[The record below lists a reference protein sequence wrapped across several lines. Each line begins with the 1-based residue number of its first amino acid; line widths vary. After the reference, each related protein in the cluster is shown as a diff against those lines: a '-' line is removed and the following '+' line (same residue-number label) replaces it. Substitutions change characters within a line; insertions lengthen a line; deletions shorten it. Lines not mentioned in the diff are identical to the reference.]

1 MTRRI
6 VIAFVALTAVSAVVG
21 VARQAGAA
29 TTSHLTLMS
38 LREDRWRNYD
48 FTEQTVSSA
57 RVDWAVSLVFYN
69 NATINR
75 VKSHLGNEYDQT
87 GSRQNGRL
95 SDNVNNGYV
104 WDQDGGRKTT
114 LCPGGP
120 GQPDEARHYRI
131 YADGDDRMYN
141 LDWGYWVFGSDHY
154 DIEECPGGAPAWF
167 GYSETAEGWI
177 TWRWRQNGRA
187 AFDDWSWFFNPE
199 PYRVE
204 GDHIWENN
212 GYASALHVP

>member
-1 MTRRI
+1 MTRRTL
-6 VIAFVALTAVSAVVG
+6 VVFSLVLCASAIAG
-21 VARQAGAA
+21 VARYAHAA
-29 TTSHLTLMS
+29 TTSNLTLLS

-57 RVDWAVSLVFYN
+57 RVDWAVSLMFYN

-75 VKSHLGNEYDQT
+75 VKSHLGNEYDQV
-87 GSRQNGRL
+87 GSSQNGRL
-95 SDNVNNGYV
+95 SDNVNSGYV
-104 WDQDGGRKTT
+104 WDTDGGRKTT

-120 GQPDEARHYRI
+120 GQPNEARHYRV

-154 DIEECPGGAPAWF
+154 DIDECPGGDPAWF
-167 GYSETAEGWI
+167 GYSENAEGWI

-187 AFDDWSWFFNPE
+187 AFDDWSWFYNPE

>member
-1 MTRRI
+1 LLRP
-6 VIAFVALTAVSAVVG
+6 
-21 VARQAGAA
+21 AA
-29 TTSHLTLMS
+29 
-38 LREDRWRNYD
+38 
-48 FTEQTVSSA
+48 
-57 RVDWAVSLVFYN
+57 
-69 NATINR
+69 INR
-75 VKSHLGNEYDQT
+75 VKSHLGNECDQT

-95 SDNVNNGYV
+95 SDNVNAGYV
-104 WDQDGGRKTT
+104 WDQDGGQKTT

-154 DIEECPGGAPAWF
+154 DLEECPGGAPAWF

-177 TWRWRQNGRA
+177 TWRWRQNGRT
-187 AFDDWSWFFNPE
+187 AFDDWSWFYNPE